1 MFKAKK
7 SEENQMPFTQD
18 ENYLKNNYFSR
29 TFEENDSLK
38 KEVIFP
44 LIFQIKSTSLDIK
57 I

>member
-7 SEENQMPFTQD
+7 SEENQMPFIQD

-38 KEVIFP
+38 KEVLFF
-44 LIFQIKSTSLDIK
+44 L
-57 I
+57 